1 MEVELRA
8 LHRPVVASSR
18 NITVE
23 PEKVSSYK
31 KAFNFMERPVSL
43 KQKGG

>member
-18 NITVE
+18 DITVE
-23 PEKVSSYK
+23 PEVSSYK